1 MTTAAQ
7 DEQRPVLWQLQISH
21 YNEKVRWA
29 LDYKRIPHRRRS
41 MLPGVHRLITKRLA
55 GIVTSPVLT
64 IEGKGIGDSSAILQ
78 AIEERW
84 PEPQLIPEDE
94 LQRRR
99 AMQLEDYFDEE
110 LGPHIRRAVYHELL
124 PYPDLVVPLFTE
136 GATVASKA
144 LLRGTFPLLRVGMR
158 QTMKIYDEPSARSR
172 EKVVAALEVLEEELG
187 DNEYLVGDR
196 FSIADLTAASLF
208 YPIALPPEFPYPSP
222 KWEDLPEGA
231 REFLGELR
239 ARPGGQ
245 WVAEM
250 YRRHRLPAMAT
261 AGT

>member
-1 MTTAAQ
+1 MTSAAPE
-7 DEQRPVLWQLQISH
+7 EQRPVLWQLQVSH

-29 LDYKRIPHRRRS
+29 LDYKCIPHTRRS
-41 MLPGVHRLITKRLA
+41 MMPGVHRLITKRLA

-84 PEPQLIPEDE
+84 PEPPLIPDDADE
-94 LQRRR
+94 RRR
-99 AMQLEDYFDEE
+99 ALQLEDYFDEE

-124 PYPDLVVPLFTE
+124 PYPDLVIPLFTE
-136 GATVASKA
+136 GATGTSKA
-144 LLRGTFPLLRVGMR
+144 FLRGTFPLLRIGMR
-158 QTMKIYDEPSARSR
+158 QTMNIYDEPSARSR
-172 EKVVAALEVLEEELG
+172 EKVTAALGVLEEELG
-187 DNEYLVGDR
+187 RNEYLVGDR

-208 YPIALPPEFPYPSP
+208 YPMARPPEFPYTSP
-222 KWEDLPEGA
+222 RWEDLPEGA

-239 ARPGGQ
+239 ERPGAQ

-250 YRRHRLPAMAT
+250 YRRHRLPA
-261 AGT
+261 